1 MIQLKILNICILIFE
16 SKNLSLRVNTNGK
29 EYSEWSDS
37 FLIDV
42 VGNNGTIASKFKNKS
57 DEKYYEIGIDIK
69 LSSTGLT
76 KIIKLTPYYLLF
88 NHTSY
93 VLDIVELISDTKQSK
108 PILLEPNSITPF
120 WPSQYSLKNKNS
132 IHMRPLMDVNNV
144 KDISYS
150 AAFWYDS
157 KHRTVLDLSK
167 NPFVKALCVEC
178 IPGEELIRTVF
189 KPYNYGMAPLLI
201 VNCLRDLQINIRQND
216 EVNDET
222 FIMPQEYYMKTWK
235 NPCGKHEIEWKC
247 GNDTKIYNLESP
259 IQAKTLL
266 KISASRYAFV
276 LSFLDGLQRVL
287 MFVDKLDN
295 LNDEITGYKEIKGD
309 EYMLELDS
317 LCLSLIDNRNQIEI
331 LYASLV
337 GSGVSWGEKKK
348 NNIFKAYPAYKINR
362 IEEAYQNYL
371 LNNELRPND
380 LNESRNTYK
389 INEEGDEVDFDQMAL
404 FVGKNKYEIER
415 HFAPSIYIN
424 YFSSPITTTLHLIV
438 NKLQVIVNLYV
449 FKNQKNSN

>member
-1 MIQLKILNICILIFE
+1 
-16 SKNLSLRVNTNGK
+16 
-29 EYSEWSDS
+29 
-37 FLIDV
+37 LIDV
-42 VGNNGTIASKFKNKS
+42 VGNNGTIASKFKSKI

-93 VLDIVELISDTKQSK
+93 VLDLVESISDSGKLNR
-108 PILLEPNSITPF
+108 IILEPNTIKPF
-120 WPSQYSLKNKNS
+120 WPSQYSLKSKNS
-132 IHMRPLMDVNNV
+132 IHMRPLIDSNNV

-150 AAFWYDS
+150 APFWYDS
-157 KHRTVLDLSK
+157 KHRTVLDLNK
-167 NPFVKALCVEC
+167 NPFVQSLCVEC
-178 IPGEELIRTVF
+178 IPGEELIRTIF

-201 VNCLRDLQINIRQND
+201 VNCLKDLQITLRQNE

-247 GNDTKIYNLESP
+247 GNDSKIYNLESP

-266 KISASRYAFV
+266 KVSATRYAFV
-276 LSFLDGLQRVL
+276 LSFLDGIQRVL
-287 MFVDKLDN
+287 MFVDRLDN

-309 EYMLELDS
+309 EYILELDS

-348 NNIFKAYPAYKINR
+348 NNVFKAFPAYKINR
-362 IEEAYQNYL
+362 IEEAYQHFL

-380 LNESRNTYK
+380 LNESKNTYK
-389 INEEGDEVDFDQMAL
+389 INEEGDEVDFGQMAL
-404 FVGKNKYEIER
+404 FIGKSKYEIER

-424 YFSSPITTTLHLIV
+424 YFSSSITTTLHLIV
-438 NKLQVIVNLYV
+438 NKLQVTIFDFYLY
-449 FKNQKNSN
+449 NSKF